1 MFAEYALYVVEGAA
15 VCCHCLEL
23 DPGGNVKY
31 VDTKRAGKLLGRSEL
46 QLPRLPSLNTDRK
59 KILTMKKPSLE
70 THYPIQQEGLLLA
83 GLGQRPKLGTF
94 SEPAPYLVTPSM
106 LSKSEIESL
115 RQEAKA
121 DDLRMQEILAKQAK
135 TQVV

>member
-23 DPGGNVKY
+23 GPGGNVKY
-31 VDTKRAGKLLGRSEL
+31 VDTKRAGELLGLSGL
-46 QLPRLPSLNTDRK
+46 QLPRRPSLNTDRK
-59 KILTMKKPSLE
+59 EILTMKKPSLE
-70 THYPIQQEGLLLA
+70 THYPIRQEQIFVA
-83 GLGQRPKLGTF
+83 GLDQMP
-94 SEPAPYLVTPSM
+94 EPGSYSDPMPYLLTPSM

-121 DDLRMQEILAKQAK
+121 DDLRMVEILAKQAK